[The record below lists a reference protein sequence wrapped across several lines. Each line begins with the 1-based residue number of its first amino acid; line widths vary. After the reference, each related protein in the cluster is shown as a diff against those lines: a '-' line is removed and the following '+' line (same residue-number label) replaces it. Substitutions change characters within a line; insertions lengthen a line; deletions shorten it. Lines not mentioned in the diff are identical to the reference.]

1 MVCASEQELRYLPS
15 EDDLTFEREITSVS
29 AYCSVCARPLG
40 DVRWKC
46 RTCNER
52 LCSEECREA
61 HERTM
66 DAV

>member
-1 MVCASEQELRYLPS
+1 MDVRNEDEL
-15 EDDLTFEREITSVS
+15 EFEREIAAVS
-29 AYCSVCARPLG
+29 AYCSVCARLLG

-46 RTCNER
+46 HVCNER